1 MSTAGDLSGALK
13 SYMSGFH
20 TVVPW
25 SKEDRIRLLDF
36 TAANTELT
44 DEILKNNELFSEYIN
59 QKLSE
64 AACRYGIGGYNEHRT
79 IYSRSP
85 LFSEEKGE
93 EPRRLHLGTDI
104 WGPAGTP
111 VYAPLESE
119 VHSTGFHD
127 NFGNY
132 GAVIVLQH
140 KLKDFTFHTIY
151 GHLSKASVETKSIG
165 QRIEKGELIA
175 TFGTP
180 EENGH
185 WPPHLH
191 FQIIQDM
198 EGNKGDYPGVCKL
211 SERDKY
217 LANCPDPD
225 LILNMTKYATPS
237 EVFSKP

>member
-1 MSTAGDLSGALK
+1 MSTTGDLSGVLK
-13 SYMSGFH
+13 SYMNGFH

-25 SKEDRIRLLDF
+25 SRNDRVRLMDF

-44 DEILKNNELFSEYIN
+44 DEILKNNDLFSEYIN
-59 QKLSE
+59 RKLSE
-64 AACRYGIGGYNEHRT
+64 TGCRYGIGGYNEHRT

-85 LFSEEKGE
+85 LFSEEEGE
-93 EPRRLHLGTDI
+93 EPRRVHLGIDI
-104 WGPAGTP
+104 WGPTGTP
-111 VYAPLESE
+111 VYAPLEGE

-127 NFGNY
+127 SFGNY

-140 KLKDFTFHTIY
+140 KLNGLTFHTIY

-175 TFGTP
+175 AFGPP
-180 EENGH
+180 EENGY

-191 FQIIQDM
+191 FQLIQDI
-198 EGNKGDYPGVCKL
+198 EGNKGDYPGVCKY

-217 LANCPDPD
+217 LSNCPDPD
-225 LILNMTKYATPS
+225 LVLNMMKYAR
-237 EVFSKP
+237 